1 MEIVM
6 KEKMRKIIFC
16 LAKEILL
23 DEANKEMLLLA
34 NKGRNKFEGWFKF
47 ELTKKL
53 LARNGINEVSVE
65 KKYTTNGDGNND
77 ERTVYSDLAFTYDRN
92 QYLVELKTANT
103 SYKVEGCN
111 DSTRPITDNI
121 NSIISDINK
130 LYNARIEGNE
140 DATPLGLS
148 VFICFPL
155 PQNGHTNLSTN
166 RESLLIERILDNCNE
181 DDKENIILELIS
193 LKEIDNNMIYS
204 MLIGVV
210 PISTNTIANG

>member
-1 MEIVM
+1 MLELVQ
-6 KEKMRKIIFC
+6 
-16 LAKEILL
+16 EILL
-23 DEANKEMLLLA
+23 DDANKEMLLLA

-53 LARNGINEVSVE
+53 LASNGINEVSVE

-77 ERTVYSDLAFTYDRN
+77 ERTVYSDLAFTYYGN

-140 DATPLGLS
+140 DVTPLGLS

-155 PQNGHTNLSTN
+155 PNDGHTNLSTN
-166 RESLLIERILDNCNE
+166 PESLLIKRILDNCNE

-193 LKEIDNNMIYS
+193 LNESDNDMTYS

-210 PISTNTIANG
+210 PITTNTIANG